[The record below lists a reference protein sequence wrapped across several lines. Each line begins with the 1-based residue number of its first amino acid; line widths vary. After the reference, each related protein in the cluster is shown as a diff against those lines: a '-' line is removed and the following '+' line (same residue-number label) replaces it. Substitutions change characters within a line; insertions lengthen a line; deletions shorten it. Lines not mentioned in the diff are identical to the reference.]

1 MRKNLK
7 DLKIKPLTIDQ
18 LTISIDRLT
27 RFKNTEVK
35 YLRVFKDIITSNLIS
50 PKFKKQELDELDYNI
65 IKDYAEKI
73 INLSLIN
80 LGANENF
87 DGIVNQNL
95 YDYEKSVFNL
105 SKDCEKLLKNRINY
119 NGFISLVQKTNIKN
133 ILWLKELAF
142 TNNIKKIREEKSL
155 HFPVEKV
162 IICEG
167 ITEETLL
174 PVFAKLLDY
183 DFDKNGIHIISA
195 GGKNQVVKTYYQ
207 LSEQLKIPIF
217 VLLDKDAQENLYS
230 IQTRLRPTDTCYI
243 LKSGEFEDLLPLDL
257 IKRTI
262 EYASQSLSL
271 LDLEQLD
278 SHLPMVKQL
287 EEIFRTRGMHEFKK
301 AEFANFLKENIKDKN
316 DLSEE
321 ISEIITKIEN
331 GDSTAKIQ

>member
-1 MRKNLK
+1 ME
-7 DLKIKPLTIDQ
+7 DLKIKPLTIEQ

-35 YLRVFKDIITSNLIS
+35 YLRVFNDIITSNLIF
-50 PKFKKQELDELDYNI
+50 PKFKKQELDELDYDI
-65 IKDYAEKI
+65 IKNYAEKI
-73 INLSLIN
+73 INLSIIN
-80 LGANENF
+80 LGAKEIF
-87 DGIVNQNL
+87 DGIINQNL
-95 YDYEKSVFNL
+95 YDYEKSVFNI

-119 NGFISLVQKTNIKN
+119 SGFINLIPETDVKN
-133 ILWLKELAF
+133 LLWLKELAV
-142 TNNIKKIREEKSL
+142 TNDMRKIREEKAL

-207 LSEQLKIPIF
+207 LSEQLRIPIF

-230 IQTRLRPTDTCYI
+230 IQAKLRPSDTCYI
-243 LKSGEFEDLLPLDL
+243 LKSGEFEDLLPLNL
-257 IKRTI
+257 VKRTI

-278 SHLPMVKQL
+278 ESLPMVKQL
-287 EEIFRTRGMHEFKK
+287 EEIFRTRGLHEFKK

-321 ISEIITKIEN
+321 ISEIIARIGTN
-331 GDSTAKIQ
+331 SSTIQI

>member
-105 SKDCEKLLKNRINY
+105 SKDCEKFLKNRINY

>member
-1 MRKNLK
+1 ME
-7 DLKIKPLTIDQ
+7 DLKIKPLTIEQ

-35 YLRVFKDIITSNLIS
+35 YLRVFNDIITSNLIF
-50 PKFKKQELDELDYNI
+50 PKFKKQELDELDYDI
-65 IKDYAEKI
+65 IKNYAEKI
-73 INLSLIN
+73 INLSIIN
-80 LGANENF
+80 LGAKENF
-87 DGIVNQNL
+87 DGIINQNL
-95 YDYEKSVFNL
+95 YDYEKSVFNI
-105 SKDCEKLLKNRINY
+105 SKDCENLLKNRINY
-119 NGFISLVQKTNIKN
+119 SGFINLIPETDVKN
-133 ILWLKELAF
+133 LLWLKELAV
-142 TNNIKKIREEKSL
+142 TNDMRKIREEKAL

-207 LSEQLKIPIF
+207 LSEQLRIPIF

-230 IQTRLRPTDTCYI
+230 IQAKLRPSDTCYI
-243 LKSGEFEDLLPLDL
+243 LKSGEFEDLLPLNL
-257 IKRTI
+257 VKRTI

-278 SHLPMVKQL
+278 ESMPMVKQL
-287 EEIFRTRGMHEFKK
+287 EEVFRTRGLHEFKK

-321 ISEIITKIEN
+321 ISEIIARIGTN
-331 GDSTAKIQ
+331 SSTIPI

>member
-1 MRKNLK
+1 ME
-7 DLKIKPLTIDQ
+7 DLKIKQLTIEQ

-35 YLRVFKDIITSNLIS
+35 YLRVFNDIITSNLIF
-50 PKFKKQELDELDYNI
+50 PKFKKQELDELDYDI
-65 IKDYAEKI
+65 IKNYAEKI

-80 LGANENF
+80 LGAKENF
-87 DGIVNQNL
+87 DGIINQNL
-95 YDYEKSVFNL
+95 YDYEKSVFNI

-119 NGFISLVQKTNIKN
+119 SGFINLIHETDVKN
-133 ILWLKELAF
+133 LLWLKELAV
-142 TNNIKKIREEKSL
+142 TNDMRKIREEKAL

-230 IQTRLRPTDTCYI
+230 IQAKLRPSDTCYI
-243 LKSGEFEDLLPLDL
+243 LKSGEFEDLLPLNL
-257 IKRTI
+257 VKRTI

-278 SHLPMVKQL
+278 ESLPMVKQL
-287 EEIFRTRGMHEFKK
+287 EEIFRTRGLHEFKK

-321 ISEIITKIEN
+321 ISEIIARIGTN
-331 GDSTAKIQ
+331 SSTVQI